1 MTEFAFRPEHRL
13 KHRNE
18 FRRVFDRRSSVA
30 DNTLIIYGCENDR
43 NVARLGLSVSRKVG
57 NAVVR
62 NRWKRAIRE
71 AFRLNQQQ
79 IAPGID
85 FVIIPRRGVDP
96 KLNEISESLLQLTRR
111 VKKKLARRKNCH

>member
-1 MTEFAFRPEHRL
+1 MKEFSYRPEHRL

-30 DNTLIIYGCENDR
+30 DDTLIIYGCENQQGTS
-43 NVARLGLSVSRKVG
+43 RLGLSVSRKVG

-71 AFRLNQQQ
+71 AFRLNRTQM
-79 IAPGID
+79 ATGID
-85 FVIIPRRGVDP
+85 FVVIPRRGIEP
-96 KLNEISESLLQLTRR
+96 KSGKISDSLIQLSKR
-111 VKKKLARRKNCH
+111 VAKKLARRRN